1 MQQVFG
7 RLRGGA
13 PGHNLERYLERS
25 QKSELIEGL
34 KQVFSSV
41 NIVVVTRPA
50 GLTVG
55 ETTDL
60 RRQMRA
66 AGAGFRVTKNR
77 LAKIAL
83 AGTAFEPLADMF
95 VGPTAIAYSSD
106 PIAAAKAAVEYAEK
120 NQKLVIIG
128 ASFDRQVLNAAQV
141 TTLAKLPSLDQLR
154 GQLVGLLQA
163 PATRI
168 ARVIQAPAG
177 QVARVINAYAT
188 KEQKAA

>member
-1 MQQVFG
+1 MQPVFG
-7 RLRGGA
+7 RLRDGA

-25 QKSELIEGL
+25 QKTELIDGL
-34 KQVFSSV
+34 KKIFGSV

-83 AGTAFEPLADMF
+83 AGPAFEVLTEMF
-95 VGPTAIAYSSD
+95 QGPTAIAYSSD
-106 PIAAAKAAVEYAEK
+106 PISAVKAAVEYAEK

-128 ASFDRQVLNAAQV
+128 AAFDEQVLNAAQV
-141 TTLAKLPSLDQLR
+141 AALAKLPSLDQLR
-154 GQLVGLLQA
+154 GHLVGLLQA

-168 ARVIQAPAG
+168 ARVIQAPGG

-188 KEQKAA
+188 KVAA

>member
-1 MQQVFG
+1 M
-7 RLRGGA
+7 
-13 PGHNLERYLERS
+13 ERS
-25 QKSELIEGL
+25 QKTELIEGL
-34 KQVFSSV
+34 KKVFSSV
-41 NIVVVTRPA
+41 NLVVVTRPA

-66 AGAGFRVTKNR
+66 AGAEFRVTKNT
-77 LAKIAL
+77 LAKLAL
-83 AGTAFEPLADMF
+83 AGTAFENLADMF

-106 PIAAAKAAVEYAEK
+106 PIAAAKAAVEFAEK
-120 NQKLVIIG
+120 NQKLVILG
-128 ASFDRQVLNAAQV
+128 ASYERQVLDPARVVA
-141 TTLAKLPSLDQLR
+141 LAKLPSLDQLR
-154 GQLVGLLQA
+154 GQLAGLIQA

-188 KEQKAA
+188 REAA